1 MIETILGHWLCL
13 SLGAFFGFMTAA
25 ILAAGKREDLK
36 ETRYFADQYD
46 E

>member
-1 MIETILGHWLCL
+1 MIETILGLWLCL
-13 SLGAFFGFMTAA
+13 SLGAFFGFMIAA
-25 ILAAGKREDLK
+25 ILAAGKREDLR